1 MKSRLRISIGLVVL
15 ALPLMTGCE
24 KSRPS
29 IAAASNG
36 GDPAAQAERI
46 RRGEYLVKTIG
57 CNDCHTPLKM
67 TDKGPVPDMSRMLS
81 GHPESLKMPLPPQLS
96 DGPWGW
102 VGSSTMTAF
111 YGPWGVSYAFNLTPD
126 NATGLGIWTEDMF
139 IKTMRLGRHMGTS
152 RPVNPPMPWQNIGQL
167 TDDDLKALFAYL
179 RSIPP
184 IHNQVPA
191 YLEPSELAATL
202 K

>member
-1 MKSRLRISIGLVVL
+1 MKSILRVSIGLVVL
-15 ALPLMTGCE
+15 AVPFLTGCE

-29 IAAASNG
+29 VAASNG
-36 GDPAAQAERI
+36 ADASTQAEKI
-46 RRGEYLVKTIG
+46 HRGEYLVKTIG

-67 TDKGPVPDMSRMLS
+67 TDKGPVPDMTRMLS
-81 GHPESLKMPLPPQLS
+81 GHPESLKMPRPPQLA

-111 YGPWGVSYAFNLTPD
+111 YGPWGVSYAVNLTPD

-139 IKTMRLGRHMGTS
+139 IKTMRLGKHMGTS

-167 TDDDLKALFAYL
+167 TDDDIKALFAYL
-179 RSIPP
+179 KSIPP
-184 IHNQVPA
+184 IHNQVPT
-191 YLEPSELAATL
+191 YLEPSEVATTL

>member
-1 MKSRLRISIGLVVL
+1 
-15 ALPLMTGCE
+15 
-24 KSRPS
+24 
-29 IAAASNG
+29 
-36 GDPAAQAERI
+36 
-46 RRGEYLVKTIG
+46 
-57 CNDCHTPLKM
+57 
-67 TDKGPVPDMSRMLS
+67 
-81 GHPESLKMPLPPQLS
+81 
-96 DGPWGW
+96 
-102 VGSSTMTAF
+102 MTAF

-139 IKTMRLGRHMGTS
+139 VKTMRLGRHMGTS

-184 IHNQVPA
+184 IHNQVPT
-191 YLEPSELAATL
+191 YLEPSEVATTL